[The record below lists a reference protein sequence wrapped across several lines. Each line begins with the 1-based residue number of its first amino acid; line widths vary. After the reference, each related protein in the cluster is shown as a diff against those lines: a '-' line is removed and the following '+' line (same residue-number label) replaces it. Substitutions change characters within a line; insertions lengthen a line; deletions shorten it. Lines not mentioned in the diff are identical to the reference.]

1 MWKAERGS
9 ITVSKALAG
18 DISAYTPWNNL
29 FEKTQAVG
37 LPVRTEEPFFAC
49 GIKLYIVHTYLPSYL
64 FTVRYCTYLCILGS
78 CGRLSLLFTNVML
91 TYFRYLI
98 LMHTTRL
105 TRIVEVVVLQYVGV
119 YG

>member
-9 ITVSKALAG
+9 ITVSEALAG

-29 FEKTQAVG
+29 FEKTQADG
-37 LPVRTEEPFFAC
+37 LPVRTEDPFSAC
-49 GIKLYIVHTYLPSYL
+49 GIKLCIPTLPTYL